1 MAPAPPRPPPVRP
14 TAEGR
19 RPASTHRLDRI
30 PLLILMLGLTGV
42 LMLVPMGHA
51 LGLRDFPVARAFGYS
66 SVLVTGVSVLLGLAT
81 WRAEA
86 RLQMRGLLPMLG
98 AIYIV
103 VPAAMAV
110 PLAEAVPE
118 LRPVDAWF
126 EMVSSFTTTGASLLD
141 TPRRLSDPIHL
152 WRAMA
157 GWAGGLFVLV
167 SAVAFLA
174 PLRLGGYEL
183 LRPDPVGA
191 TAFSPSRAIE
201 RQRLRAALSLALPW
215 YAGLTLAVW
224 LALAV
229 AGMPGL
235 PALILSMSALSTS
248 GILPRETLGTI
259 GFGAEAVLMLA
270 MMLSLSRGFSLPG
283 ETPRLRRGGALLKD
297 PEMRAGLVAV
307 LVVTLIV
314 VARHW
319 QGAFVAADGE
329 DLPALGSAAW
339 GAAFTGLS
347 FLTTTG
353 FVSHDW
359 IVSRAWS
366 GLTPPGLVLMG
377 LALVG
382 GGVATTA
389 GGVKLLRILAM
400 ARMGRSELERMINPS
415 VVDRG
420 SDYARFL
427 AHGGARAAWLFAMVF
442 AIVAVA
448 LVGVVMAFGSS
459 LETALI
465 FVIAALTTTGPLV
478 QVAGESALGWSGLG
492 DPARFVL
499 ALAMILG
506 RLEILVILALAM
518 GQIARD

>member
-1 MAPAPPRPPPVRP
+1 MAA
-14 TAEGR
+14 
-19 RPASTHRLDRI
+19 RLDRI
-30 PLLILMLGLTGV
+30 PLLVLLLGLTGV
-42 LMLVPMGHA
+42 LMFVPMGHGLA
-51 LGLRDFPVARAFGYS
+51 LRDYPVARAFGYS
-66 SVLVTGVSVLLGLAT
+66 ALVVTGVAGMLALAT
-81 WRAEA
+81 WRSDT
-86 RLQMRGLLPMLG
+86 RLQMRGLLPMLA

-103 VPAAMAV
+103 LPAAMAI
-110 PLAEAVPE
+110 PLVEAVPQ
-118 LRPVDAWF
+118 LRLLDAWF
-126 EMVSSFTTTGASLLD
+126 EMVSSFTTTGASLID
-141 TPRRLSDPIHL
+141 TPRRVSDPVHL

-157 GWAGGLFVLV
+157 GWGGGLFVLV

-191 TAFSPSRAIE
+191 QAFSPSRSVE
-201 RQRLRAALSLALPW
+201 RQRLRSALSLTLPW
-215 YAGLTLAVW
+215 YGGLTLAVW
-224 LALAV
+224 VLLASG
-229 AGMPGL
+229 GMAGL
-235 PALILSMSALSTS
+235 PALIVAMSALSTS
-248 GILPRETLGTI
+248 GILPRESLGMI
-259 GFGAEAVLMLA
+259 GFWAEAVVMVA
-270 MMLSLSRGFSLPG
+270 MALTLSRAFSLPG
-283 ETPRLRRGGALLKD
+283 QLAARRRRTGLWQDL
-297 PEMRAGLVAV
+297 ELRAGLVIV
-307 LVVTLIV
+307 LVVTVIV

-319 QGAFVAADGE
+319 QGAFVVADGE

-377 LALVG
+377 LALMG

-389 GGVKLLRILAM
+389 GGVKLLRVLAM
-400 ARMGRSELERMINPS
+400 ARMVRRELDRMVNPS
-415 VVDRG
+415 MVDRG

-427 AHGGARAAWLFAMVF
+427 ANQGGRSAWLFAMVF

-448 LVGVVMAFGSS
+448 LTGVVMLLGHS

-465 FVIAALTTTGPLV
+465 YVVAALTTTGPLV
-478 QVAGESALGWSGLG
+478 QVAGDTALNWSMLG
-492 DPARFVL
+492 DTGRVVL

-506 RLEILVILALAM
+506 RLEILVILALAL